1 MFSLGVRI
9 LLPWSLPWDSTATR
23 LPALQLSPNLLY
35 YATFSKSLYLLWASV
50 PSLENK
56 LAVNVSWEFFLSL
69 GLGDIEN
76 CHMDTVRRYSE
87 GEG

>member
-9 LLPWSLPWDSTATR
+9 VLPWSLPWDSTATR

-35 YATFSKSLYLLWASV
+35 YATFNKSLYLLWASV

-56 LAVNVSWEFFLSL
+56 LAVNVSWGFFLSL
-69 GLGDIEN
+69 GIGDIEN
-76 CHMDTVRRYSE
+76 CHINTVRRYSK